1 MATEAMQFPC
11 EISIKVM
18 GLAAG
23 TFESAVYAAISPL
36 IPGWSQEQV
45 KKKLSRDGKY
55 LSLTIL
61 VYASDRNYID
71 SIYHALSTCPEV
83 LVAL

>member
-1 MATEAMQFPC
+1 MTTDAMQFPC
-11 EISIKVM
+11 DISIKVM

-23 TFESAVYAAISPL
+23 PFEQAVYAAISPL
-36 IPGWSQEQV
+36 IPGWSHEQV

-61 VYASDRNYID
+61 VYAPDRDYID
-71 SIYHALSTCPEV
+71 SIYRALSTCPEV